1 MMSLNQFT
9 KPLSKRVNRRVNNK
23 VNNKVNNTLFSAH
36 VTIKLLLGFSLMILS
51 ACSTMT
57 NDQASENAEANG
69 IDALDSSMVDMVNTD
84 DGIASSV
91 ANGSV
96 GNSSNKQTANNGAL
110 NDITANNYNLYA
122 EQAQQ
127 RLANV
132 PSTVLTQYQ
141 DALALMKQQQFDQA
155 DALFDQVLLA
165 QPTLSGAL
173 VNKALIAINKS
184 DFSQAESL
192 LNQAIAVNDKN
203 PYAFQLKAFVARK
216 QGQFEQ
222 AEKDYLTALSIWPN
236 YPEAQV
242 NLAILLELYRGKLLD
257 SRRYYQSYLL
267 LKPDDVQA
275 QRWLAGVEI
284 KIQRAGLN
292 LQQGEG

>member
-9 KPLSKRVNRRVNNK
+9 KPLSKIVNRQVKNK
-23 VNNKVNNTLFSAH
+23 VNKTLLSAH
-36 VTIKLLLGFSLMILS
+36 IAIKLLMGFSLMILS

-57 NDQASENAEANG
+57 NDQTSENPETNA

-84 DGIASSV
+84 AGNASSV

-96 GNSSNKQTANNGAL
+96 GNGSNKQTASNGAL
-110 NDITANNYNLYA
+110 NDISANNYNLYA

-132 PSTVLTQYQ
+132 PSSVLTQYQ

-173 VNKALIAINKS
+173 VNKALIAINKN
-184 DFSQAESL
+184 DFELADNQL
-192 LNQAIAVNDKN
+192 TQAIAANDKN
-203 PYAFQLKAFVARK
+203 PYAYQLKAQVARQ
-216 QGQFEQ
+216 QGRFEQ
-222 AEKDYLTALSIWPN
+222 AEQDYLTALSIWPN

-275 QRWLAGVEI
+275 QRWLAGFEI

-292 LQQGEG
+292 LQEGEG